1 MIEVEALDIQE
12 LTSVFPRTCSEYPNF
27 LKGSEFSVF
36 IDEESLNGDKS
47 FLNNALNDQFISPE
61 ISIIGCITKKF
72 DSWLERR
79 LLYKIDKK
87 SEQSSY
93 LGEALSY
100 LGKRISR
107 LGSGKYGIQ
116 DVSVSE
122 PDGYYIL
129 IYGIEEEN

>member
-1 MIEVEALDIQE
+1 MIEVEALGIQE
-12 LTSVFPRTCSEYPNF
+12 LTNIFPKTCDEYLEF
-27 LKGSEFSVF
+27 LKETESGVY

-47 FLNNALNDQFISPE
+47 FLNSALNDQFIPSE
-61 ISIIGCITKKF
+61 ISIVGCVTKKSE
-72 DSWLERR
+72 SWLERR

-87 SEQSSY
+87 SDQSSY

-107 LGSGKYGIQ
+107 LGSGRYGIQ

-129 IYGIEEEN
+129 IYGIEED

>member
-12 LTSVFPRTCSEYPNF
+12 LTSIFPKTCSEYLDF
-27 LKGSEFSVF
+27 LKGSESGVY
-36 IDEESLNGDKS
+36 IDEESLNGSKS
-47 FLNNALNDQFISPE
+47 FLNNALNDQFIPSE
-61 ISIIGCITKKF
+61 VSIIGCITRKF
-72 DSWLERR
+72 DSWIERR

-116 DVSVSE
+116 DVSVGES
-122 PDGYYIL
+122 DGYYIL
-129 IYGIEEEN
+129 IYGIEEN